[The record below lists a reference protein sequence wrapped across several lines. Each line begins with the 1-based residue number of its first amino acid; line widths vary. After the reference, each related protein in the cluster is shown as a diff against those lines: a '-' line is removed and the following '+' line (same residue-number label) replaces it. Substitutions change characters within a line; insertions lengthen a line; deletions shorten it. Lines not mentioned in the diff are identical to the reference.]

1 MVESMEI
8 PKVFKKTEVGI
19 IPKDWDVVSLGRIA
33 SITKL
38 AGFEYSKHFNSYR
51 DGGDIIVLRGTN
63 ITNNVLDL
71 SDVKTIPAKT
81 SKNLLRS
88 KLFKGDLVFAYV
100 GTIGPVYLVE
110 ENDKFHLGPNTSKI
124 TLDETVDTK
133 YIFNYFKSWLIRNE
147 IFEHT
152 SIGAQPSL
160 SMTKI
165 RKFRIVIPS
174 LKVEQT
180 AIAEALNDADA
191 LITELEKLIAKK
203 KAIKQGAMQELLK
216 PKKGWEV
223 KKLGEVAYI
232 KTGSR
237 NNEDK
242 IENGEYPFF
251 VRSPKVERINTY
263 SYDCEAILIPGDGN
277 IGEIFHYII
286 GKFEVHQRVYKI
298 SDFSNKVL
306 GKFIYRWFQKY
317 FKEHA
322 YRYTAKNTVD
332 SLRLPIF
339 QDFEISF
346 PNPDEQTR
354 INHILS
360 DMDAEIETLE
370 QKLDKHKMLKQ
381 GMMQTLLTGRIRLI

>member
-63 ITNNVLDL
+63 ITNDVLDL

-354 INHILS
+354 INQILS

>member
-354 INHILS
+354 INQILS